1 MAEELNWRDFV
12 RALTVW
18 FFWGT
23 WEQEWEKYIF
33 FSEDRICGKRG
44 YFSLFGITLEG
55 VKEL

>member
-1 MAEELNWRDFV
+1 MVFLGYM
-12 RALTVW
+12 
-18 FFWGT
+18 GT
-23 WEQEWEKYIF
+23 GMGKIYF